1 MNPSKIGL
9 MSPRRVELNGQD
21 LDNGVK
27 KTIFNKLSVVLREA
41 LS

>member
-9 MSPRRVELNGQD
+9 MSPRRVELNGQV
-21 LDNGVK
+21 LDNGVI
-27 KTIFNKLSVVLREA
+27 TIFNKLFVILREA